1 MSSIEKEIRLK
12 INDND
17 IERIKK
23 VTDSYK
29 ERTRLIDITCGKY
42 EFDSLSK
49 LGYIGRI
56 RCNGN
61 SYKIEIKNY
70 QNKDECLEKSLPIN
84 SIRDGLD
91 FFKLLNMEPY
101 LVLDRYREEG
111 VKLIPIENHNNIEE
125 LRKNPNSEFAN
136 MKQNIIIGVRK
147 THKFVPNHKVSD
159 FLVPYTS
166 SGCIAM
172 CMYCYLVCNYN
183 KCSYLRIFV
192 NREEMLDKIIKVA
205 NQSDKEL
212 TFEIGSNSDLIL
224 ENTITHNLEWTIEN
238 FNADKGYL
246 TFPTKFDMVDPLL
259 NLRNKEKIIIRMSM
273 NPEEIINRVEFGTS
287 RLEERIK
294 AINKLKEAGY
304 KVGIL
309 IAPIILVDNWEELYE
324 ELIKKLSEELSEE
337 IKNDA
342 VFELIFMT
350 YSYVHKMINKE
361 AFPNAINLFNPEIM
375 TGRGRGKYMYKKET
389 REKGEEFLRKTMKKY
404 LPNSEI
410 LYIV

>member
-1 MSSIEKEIRLK
+1 MFKPKS
-12 INDND
+12 
-17 IERIKK
+17 
-23 VTDSYK
+23 VY
-29 ERTRLIDITCGKY
+29 Y
-42 EFDSLSK
+42 EPNAENYK
-49 LGYIGRI
+49 LG
-56 RCNGN
+56 
-61 SYKIEIKNY
+61 KE
-70 QNKDECLEKSLPIN
+70 L
-84 SIRDGLD
+84 LD
-91 FFKLLNMEPY
+91 K
-101 LVLDRYREEG
+101 YREEG

-147 THKFVPNHKVSD
+147 TQKFVPNHKVSD

-205 NQSDKEL
+205 NKSEKEL

-238 FNADKGYL
+238 FNVDKGYL

-259 NLRNKEKIIIRMSM
+259 NLKNKEKVIVRMSM

-287 RLEERIK
+287 RLNERIK

-304 KVGIL
+304 KVGVL
-309 IAPIILVDNWEELYE
+309 IAPIILVDNWKELYE
-324 ELIKKLSEELSEE
+324 ELIKKLSEELSENV
-337 IKNDA
+337 KKDA
-342 VFELIFMT
+342 IFELIFMT
-350 YSYVHKMINKE
+350 YSYVHKMINQE
-361 AFPNAINLFNPEIM
+361 AFPNAINLFNPDIM
-375 TGRGRGKYMYKKET
+375 TGRGKGKYMYKKET
-389 REKGEEFLRKTMKKY
+389 REEAEVFLRKTMKKY
-404 LPNSEI
+404 LKNSEI